1 MKLYIKE
8 FYIPI
13 SIKIEWGL
21 TNFIIFKKNIHF
33 FYPIERFNAEQ
44 IRTIAM
50 PFDPDYRARF
60 FREQAELIVYHME
73 LSYEDFF
80 KTYTLTVF
88 TPKEYSILIDVIE
101 HYIIDG
107 RKVKYETL
115 H

>member
-21 TNFIIFKKNIHF
+21 TNFIIFKKNTNL
-33 FYPIERFNAEQ
+33 FYPIERFKAEQ

-60 FREQAELIVYHME
+60 FREQAELIVYHIE
-73 LSYEDFF
+73 LSYTEFF
-80 KTYTLTVF
+80 KTGMF

>member
-21 TNFIIFKKNIHF
+21 TNFIIIKKNIHF

-44 IRTIAM
+44 IRTVAIRNVA
-50 PFDPDYRARF
+50 PHDRASF
-60 FREQAELIVYHME
+60 FRQQAELIVYHME
-73 LSYEDFF
+73 LNYKEF
-80 KTYTLTVF
+80 KTGTF
-88 TPKEYSILIDVIE
+88 TPKEYSILVDVIE

-107 RKVKYETL
+107 RKVKYETI